1 MSNDVMNEL
10 ARIESENMFNNG
22 VLDVA
27 KQPFVMAY
35 NTFNLNEKYTM
46 QQKMLF
52 LGLKSFGGLKNNCYP
67 SKITLSKKLSSTVK
81 TIERLLK
88 QLEELG
94 AILIINRY
102 MESNRKTSNL
112 YILADVDLI
121 TGDFIANSLDIYRPL
136 KENGVKVQGK

>member
-1 MSNDVMNEL
+1 MNEL

-52 LGLKSFGGLKNNCYP
+52 LGLKSVGGLKNNCYP
-67 SKITLSKKLSSTVK
+67 SKATLAKKLSTTVY

-94 AILIINRY
+94 AILIINRH

-112 YILADVDLI
+112 YILADVNLN
-121 TGDFIANSLDIYRPL
+121 TGDFISSSLDIYRPL
-136 KENGVKVQGK
+136 KKDGVKVQGK

>member
-1 MSNDVMNEL
+1 MDIMNEL
-10 ARIESENMFNNG
+10 AKIESENMFSNG

-35 NTFNLNEKYTM
+35 NTFNLNENYTM

-67 SKITLSKKLSSTVK
+67 SKSTLAKKLCTTVY
-81 TIERLLK
+81 TVERLLK

-94 AILIINRY
+94 AILIINRR

-112 YILADVDLI
+112 YILADVDLT
-121 TGDFIANSLDIYRPL
+121 TGNFIPSSLDIYRPL
-136 KENGVKVQGK
+136 KKNGVKVQGK

>member
-1 MSNDVMNEL
+1 MNDVMNEL
-10 ARIESENMFNNG
+10 AKLESEKIFNNG

-27 KQPFVMAY
+27 KQPFVMSY
-35 NTFNLNEKYTM
+35 NSFNLNEKYTM

-52 LGLKSFGGLKNNCYP
+52 IGLKSFGGLKNNCYP
-67 SKITLSKKLSSTVK
+67 SKTTLAKKLNTTVK

-102 MESNRKTSNL
+102 MESKRRTSNL
-112 YILADVDLI
+112 YILSDVDLS
-121 TGDFIANSLDIYRPL
+121 TGDFIPSSLDIYRPL